1 MLIGSLLF
9 FQLFFAFDLINPSS
23 VEKGMRGIAL
33 STFEG
38 NKIDTIEVEILGT
51 MPDYQLGKD
60 VIIAKLEGKVVDE
73 AGVLAGMSGSPVYIE
88 GKLLG
93 AIAYGWTFSKEPIC
107 GITLFSDMKKIGTKK
122 SIGGFSS
129 FTPIKP
135 VLTVAGFSPSSISYL
150 DSLPFDFTVSE
161 TILGGK
167 TKCTTRLEP
176 GGVCGVTLVSGDGNV
191 SAMGTITEVIG
202 DTIFAL
208 GHSAYATGTSV
219 LPLCGGSV
227 LTYLPSLFKSF
238 KFATPG
244 DIIGKVVFDGRAGIK
259 AIIGVEPPMVACNI
273 RIGDLVK
280 RYKVAA
286 EKSIFTAIPPF
297 LVFSNWI
304 EEMGQYENVTVSG
317 KVNIWTDKGGLSF
330 PVAISGEEI
339 QRDLY
344 QWVRDPLTV
353 IQKNEFEGIEIDSI
367 SVNLSSEGE
376 IRQYFVKDFSVE
388 KNKFDPD
395 EMIKVNVILSRYRK
409 RDTTINF
416 NFKAP
421 DSPCDLLFRIA
432 GRSEYIGFELS
443 RAPLKFEFDYF
454 DEWKDFLNTLPP
466 PDMLIFSVYKK
477 EPSLITDAGEIK
489 NPPPSLRM
497 LAGKGGRKIIRDLY
511 PIFEK
516 KIKFDGP
523 ISGEGSYSV
532 EIRR

>member
-1 MLIGSLLF
+1 MLIVSLLF
-9 FQLFFAFDLINPSS
+9 FQIFCAFDLVNPRS

-51 MPDYQLGKD
+51 LPDYQFGKD
-60 VIIAKLEGKVVDE
+60 VIIAKLRGKVVDE
-73 AGVLAGMSGSPVYIE
+73 TGVIAGMSGSPVYID

-107 GITLFSDMKKIGTKK
+107 GITPFTDMKKMDEGK
-122 SIGGFSS
+122 SVGSSS

-135 VLTVAGFSPSSISYL
+135 ILTIAGFPSSSVSHL

-167 TKCTTRLEP
+167 AEDVTKLVP
-176 GGVCGVTLVSGDGNV
+176 GGVCGVTLVSGDGNI

-227 LTYLPSLFKSF
+227 LTCFPSLFRSF
-238 KFATPG
+238 KLATPG
-244 DIIGKVVFDGRAGIK
+244 DIIGKVVFDGSAGIRAVVGDK
-259 AIIGVEPPMVACNI
+259 PPMINCNVK
-273 RIGDLVK
+273 IGNIVK
-280 RYKVAA
+280 KYKVTA
-286 EKSIFTAIPPF
+286 ERSIFNAIPPF
-297 LVFSNWI
+297 LVLSNWI
-304 EEMGQYENVTVSG
+304 EEMGQYERVTVSG
-317 KVNIWTDKGGLSF
+317 NFNIWTNEGNILV
-330 PVAISGEEI
+330 PLALSGEAI

-344 QWVRDPLTV
+344 QWIREPLML
-353 IQKNEFEGIEIDSI
+353 IQENRFEGVDIDSV
-367 SVNLSSEGE
+367 SVDLSSEPG
-376 IRQYFVKDFSVE
+376 IREYFVKNLSVE
-388 KNKFDPD
+388 KGKFKPG
-395 EMIKVNVILSRYRK
+395 ETININVTLSRYRK
-409 RDTTINF
+409 SDTTVTF

-421 DSPCDLLFRIA
+421 QSPCDLLFRVA
-432 GRSEYIGFELS
+432 GSGEYMAFEVS

-454 DEWKDFLNTLPP
+454 NEWKDFINSLPP
-466 PDMLIFSVYKK
+466 PDELIFSVYKK
-477 EPSLITDAGEIK
+477 ESSLITDAGEIK
-489 NPPPSLRM
+489 SPPPSLEM
-497 LAGKGGRKIIRDLY
+497 ILEKGERKLFRDLY
-511 PIFEK
+511 PLFEE

-523 ISGEGSYSV
+523 LSGEGSSLL